1 MGRLSVLKKQTKTDR
16 IRKEIIS
23 IFKNINFEIEIIT
36 NVTDVDFPDVKFK
49 LENNWY
55 RPYKKPKVKLIYID
69 LSSNHPPNIKKH
81 LKK

>member
-23 IFKNINFEIEIIT
+23 IFKNINFEIVIIT
-36 NVTDVDFPDVKFK
+36 NVTDVDFLDVKFN
-49 LENNWY
+49 LENNRY

>member
-23 IFKNINFEIEIIT
+23 IFKNINFEIVIIT
-36 NVTDVDFPDVKFK
+36 NVTDVDFLDVKSN
-49 LENNWY
+49 LENNRY
-55 RPYKKPKVKLIYID
+55 RPYKKPKVKLTYID

>member
-49 LENNWY
+49 LENNRY